1 MARGRRWSRP
11 YRRKEAGGADAIPTT
26 LNLKLI
32 RELLAVIDV
41 NRRGKILDSAE
52 TFDQFVHQETLNQAV
67 LTAAFA
73 NGADQNEAIGVLMA
87 RAAHRI
93 LAEAYLNQVV
103 RLNLDRGFPTDD
115 QVREA
120 YDNNTDAF
128 RIPERIHLWQI
139 FMPLADGASDDDFKA
154 AWKLVDRI
162 AADLRTGKANF
173 AAMAKKHSGH
183 EASRVNDG
191 YMGLVKVAELLP
203 AIAEASSKLG
213 IDGIS
218 QPIATAT
225 GLHIIRKGATVA
237 AELLAFERVKNNIRQ
252 RLRREAAQKVRQAAV
267 EKISQEFPVSAPK
280 SDLESWRAT
289 LVEEAKTAV
298 VQASAATEP

>member
-1 MARGRRWSRP
+1 
-11 YRRKEAGGADAIPTT
+11 
-26 LNLKLI
+26 
-32 RELLAVIDV
+32 
-41 NRRGKILDSAE
+41 
-52 TFDQFVHQETLNQAV
+52 
-67 LTAAFA
+67 
-73 NGADQNEAIGVLMA
+73 
-87 RAAHRI
+87 
-93 LAEAYLNQVV
+93 
-103 RLNLDRGFPTDD
+103 
-115 QVREA
+115 
-120 YDNNTDAF
+120 
-128 RIPERIHLWQI
+128 
-139 FMPLADGASDDDFKA
+139 
-154 AWKLVDRI
+154 
-162 AADLRTGKANF
+162 
-173 AAMAKKHSGH
+173 
-183 EASRVNDG
+183 
-191 YMGLVKVAELLP
+191 MGLVKVAELLP